1 MNVNDYLLGTAI
13 GGLTAFA
20 FSLPA
25 IVLETVNRFRLPN
38 VLYFDVKTMW
48 GKKLEKHEIFLVA
61 LLIHLVIGSLFGL
74 IYVAFV
80 KNDWLVFTHS
90 PYTIQSLLIFALGS
104 WVVAGTIVFPALG
117 LGLFGRREGKRVW
130 MEMLVSHLVLGIGM
144 WLLVKYYQ
152 PFFFVS

>member
-1 MNVNDYLLGTAI
+1 MNDYLLGTAI
-13 GGLTAFA
+13 GGLVAFV

-48 GKKLEKHEIFLVA
+48 GKKLEKHEVFLVA

-80 KNDWLVFTHS
+80 KNDWLIFTHS
-90 PYTIQSLLIFALGS
+90 PYSIASLAVFAVGS
-104 WVVAGTIVFPALG
+104 WIVAGTVVFPALG
-117 LGLFGRREGKRVW
+117 MGLFGRLEGERVW
-130 MEMLVSHLVLGIGM
+130 MEMLVSHLVLGAGM
-144 WLLVKYYQ
+144 WLAVQYYQ
-152 PFFFVS
+152 PFYFVN